1 MPRSNF
7 NILDVGTRHVRTFSG
22 TGLSY
27 AFSNNAFD
35 YNIYLTSFKKG
46 ADVDN
51 KTNIIINIFFM
62 IAPQQMETQKH
73 QNNHLDTPNQYENQ

>member
-1 MPRSNF
+1 MGRF
-7 NILDVGTRHVRTFSG
+7 DCIINILDVGTRHVRTFSG

-46 ADVDN
+46 ADVKRLFN
-51 KTNIIINIFFM
+51 F
-62 IAPQQMETQKH
+62 
-73 QNNHLDTPNQYENQ
+73 NHG